1 MKRRIGSAYDEIRNR
16 QLAAI
21 WDDEYVKPIN
31 RRAYGLEKEQY
42 IKVYP
47 DANTQLHKPEL
58 PQQLQYNF
66 DIACDKF
73 SSQLMHFVSLIENAF
88 TRRSG
93 INTLKWSDLFDSYS
107 TFKLTIQYFL
117 KLQNYKSSNII
128 ASISKVIESFLRFSR
143 AFTNYDN
150 FYVQGYADRREIN
163 RTIVS
168 KIIEMESYLQSIQL
182 QFQVFN
188 NPVISPLVGQPNTAT
203 AATAATAA
211 GSDDDDE
218 DDESEDE
225 GSLVHSSD
233 ASLQSDDNI
242 PGLMSDDDSDPDDN
256 PPPTYSKSMSSTP
269 FNTSAAMNS
278 TFSQP
283 QSDWF
288 ESALRPSDLDETS
301 EPHSGARNQLFSSDD
316 HSILA
321 GDTSLVPT
329 LVDDTQVLR
338 TQNELT
344 DADTSINDTI
354 AAFTPPKYIEDIHL
368 KDMKLRESDD
378 PIDAI
383 NREFDKK
390 QLNQTDRDNAND
402 LIRSAFGLNYENPED
417 KEKYLDAYA
426 FLLNQMALVKIRPS
440 YTHESILRMAPTV
453 YNIDADVVQ
462 QIIDEAEKLPIRD
475 KEKKIAVINRIK
487 HVFATQRLFDRAQR
501 QSDFNSRSKQ
511 LQTPRLDRSQGL
523 KSLIASASKM
533 GINDDRIDDL
543 VAIAKDDIYSDPS
556 SSGQKMTKETRDARL
571 AKRLE
576 ELINDD
582 IISNT
587 PKKQE
592 KQTPHLDSSRGM
604 KSLRESAQKIGLD
617 DSKIIELEE
626 KAKSNAKF
634 ILEDSKKT
642 TPKKEYN
649 KEESE
654 LIKNIFE
661 DLVMKDFVHKS
672 YEEELAEYDSQ
683 QFEKAPMIGDTN
695 DLVENP
701 LRLMSLH
708 HDQEVIDADATSG
721 GLPID
726 SLGLKT
732 NVSSKA
738 EKPPLDTIL
747 DYYNA
752 NANELRNLWNDKDFD
767 NLFDYFAAYGI
778 RNQKH
783 VTELLK
789 LLEDENPEPRKFYEA
804 YTDDL
809 AEKYPLVK
817 AESKASKKVKAVR
830 VSSQIPTKLKATGK
844 ATRVEVEEPIQVV
857 KKDARLTEY
866 NPTQPNAKQKIRSL
880 QDLIMKDST
889 GNGNLATYR
898 EKYIQ
903 NFDRA
908 SWDRYYK
915 AAGGK

>member
-1 MKRRIGSAYDEIRNR
+1 MKRHIGSAYDEIRNK

-66 DIACDKF
+66 DLACDKF
-73 SSQLMHFVSLIENAF
+73 SSQLMHFVSLIENAL

-93 INTLKWSDLFDSYS
+93 INTLKWSDLFDSYAN
-107 TFKLTIQYFL
+107 FKLTIQYFL
-117 KLQNYKSSNII
+117 KLQNYKSSNIV

-168 KIIEMESYLQSIQL
+168 KIIEMERYLQSIQL
-182 QFQVFN
+182 QFQVFD
-188 NPVISPLVGQPNTAT
+188 NPVISSLVGQPNTAT
-203 AATAATAA
+203 AATAATTVVA
-211 GSDDDDE
+211 GSDDEDD
-218 DDESEDE
+218 DDESEDD

-233 ASLQSDDNI
+233 ASLQSDDDI
-242 PGLMSDDDSDPDDN
+242 PGLLSDDDSDPGNDQ
-256 PPPTYSKSMSSTP
+256 PPTHSKSMASTP

-316 HSILA
+316 P
-321 GDTSLVPT
+321 TSLVPT

-344 DADTSINDTI
+344 DADMSSQDTI
-354 AAFTPPKYIEDIHL
+354 AAFTPPKYIEDYHL
-368 KDMKLRESDD
+368 QNMTLTESDD

-383 NREFDKK
+383 NREFAKK
-390 QLNQTDRDNAND
+390 QLNQTDRDNAKN
-402 LIRSAFGLNYENPED
+402 LISSAFGLNYDNPED
-417 KEKYLDAYA
+417 KEKYLDTYA
-426 FLLNQMALVKIRPS
+426 FLLHQMAAVKIRPS
-440 YTHESILRMAPTV
+440 TTYETILQTAPKI

-462 QIIDEAEKLPIRD
+462 QIIDEAEQLPIRD
-475 KEKKIAVINRIK
+475 KQKKIEVINRIK
-487 HVFATQRLFDRAQR
+487 HIFATQRLFDRAKR
-501 QSDFNSRSKQ
+501 QSVLNSRSKQ
-511 LQTPRLDRSQGL
+511 LQTPSLDRSQGM
-523 KSLIASASKM
+523 KSLIESATKM
-533 GINDDRIDDL
+533 GIDDDRIDEL
-543 VAIAKDDIYSDPS
+543 TAAARDDIYSDPS
-556 SSGQKMTKETRDARL
+556 SSGQKMTKANRDAKL
-571 AKRLE
+571 MKRLE

-587 PKKQE
+587 PQKQP
-592 KQTPHLDSSRGM
+592 KQTPHLDRSRGM
-604 KSLRESAQKIGLD
+604 KSLRESAKKIGLD
-617 DSKIIELEE
+617 DSKIVELEE
-626 KAKSNAKF
+626 QAKTNAQT
-634 ILEDSKKT
+634 ILQESRKTQSKKT
-642 TPKKEYN
+642 AN

-654 LIKNIFE
+654 LMKEIFE
-661 DLVMKDFVHKS
+661 DLVLEDFVHQS
-672 YEEELAEYDSQ
+672 YEEELAAYDSQ
-683 QFEKAPMIGDTN
+683 QFEKAPMIGDTS

-708 HDQEVIDADATSG
+708 HEQEVIDADASSG

-732 NVSSKA
+732 NVSSKT
-738 EKPPLDTIL
+738 EMPPLDTIL

-752 NANELRNLWNDKDFD
+752 NANELRNLWSDKDF
-767 NLFDYFAAYGI
+767 NNMSSYFAAYGI

-783 VTELLK
+783 LAELLK
-789 LLEDENPEPRKFYEA
+789 LLEEENPEPRAAYVA

-809 AEKYPLVK
+809 IEKYPI
-817 AESKASKKVKAVR
+817 ESKASKKVKAVR

-844 ATRVEVEEPIQVV
+844 ATRVEEPIQVV

-880 QDLIMKDST
+880 QDLINKDST
-889 GNGNLATYR
+889 GNGSLAAYR